1 MPKIRSITY
10 FSELYPDNSEAD
22 IQHIG
27 HFVDV
32 ARQAFVEAGF
42 EVQTTRLATQ
52 PFPQGLGQNNLAT
65 LPQLVKNVYAACQ
78 DSGID
83 YLSIGTVGLDD
94 DPAYIHAI
102 GDIIAE
108 VEGVFATAVIAD
120 QEQGIDL
127 SRLMD
132 VAQLIQRL
140 STITADGMS
149 NLYFAALANCGPSAP
164 FFPVAYHAGGEPAF
178 GLAIQA
184 ADLGVKAFH
193 EAANPIEA
201 RDNLTQL
208 IQETADGLSF
218 VADSLAHD
226 YGMTFSGLDFSLAP
240 YPETNQSLGHA
251 LEGLGAQF
259 GGNGMVAAAS
269 LIMNAIEAAQFNR
282 AGFSG
287 LMLPILEDNILAE
300 RAQQG
305 RLSINEL
312 LLLSAVC
319 GTGLDC
325 IPLAGDISANGLRDI
340 LLDTAALALRLDKP
354 LTARLLPFP
363 HKQAGDALSFG
374 FEYFADGAVMPNPLT
389 NPNKFDTNMRFN
401 ITPRVKLDNS

>member
-10 FSELYPDNSEAD
+10 FSELYPNNTKAD

-27 HFVDV
+27 QFMHI
-32 ARQAFVEAGF
+32 ARQSFVEAGF

-65 LPQLVKNVYAACQ
+65 LPQLVRSVYAACQ

-83 YLSIGTVGLDD
+83 YLSIGTVRLDD
-94 DPAYIHAI
+94 DVAYIHAI
-102 GDIIAE
+102 GDVIAE

-120 QEQGIDL
+120 KKHGIDL
-127 SRLMD
+127 PRLLE
-132 VAQLIQRL
+132 VARLIQRL
-140 STITADGMS
+140 STITSDGMR
-149 NLYFAALANCGPSAP
+149 NLYFAALANCESGAP
-164 FFPVAYHAGGEPAF
+164 FFPVAYHVGSEPAF

-184 ADLGVKAFH
+184 ADLGVAAFH
-193 EAANPIEA
+193 SAANPIEA
-201 RDNLTQL
+201 RDNLTL
-208 IQETADGLSF
+208 SIQETADAFSA
-218 VADSLAHD
+218 VADRLAYD
-226 YGMTFSGLDFSLAP
+226 YGIPFGGIDFSLAP
-240 YPETNQSLGHA
+240 YPQSSDSLGYA

-287 LMLPILEDNILAE
+287 LMLPILEDNILAD
-300 RAQQG
+300 RAEQG

-325 IPLAGDISANGLRDI
+325 IPFPGDISETVLRDI
-340 LLDTAALALRLDKP
+340 LLDTAALSLRLDKP

-363 HKQAGDALSFG
+363 NKQAGDALSFG
-374 FEYFADGAVMPNPLT
+374 FEYFADGVVLPSPLA
-389 NPNKFDTNMRFN
+389 NPNKFDTNLRFN
-401 ITPRVKLDNS
+401 ITPRLAR